1 MNSLSNS
8 DVVNVLLKDN
18 GGRNRRP
25 IFVSCFFIIVF
36 VDWSTLIGSVVVA
49 LGREFC
55 IGPAEISSFCY
66 WGIVLRGAK
75 NLGTRRCVQ
84 DFLVKPQAWEDSPKI
99 FWELLEAGCG
109 CD

>member
-1 MNSLSNS
+1 MNLLFNS

-49 LGREFC
+49 LGRELC
-55 IGPAEISSFCY
+55 LGPAEISSFCY
-66 WGIVLRGAK
+66 WGIVLRGSEEFGYKKVCSRFSCEAPGMGRFSQDL
-75 NLGTRRCVQ
+75 LGVVRSGMWV
-84 DFLVKPQAWEDSPKI
+84 
-99 FWELLEAGCG
+99 
-109 CD
+109 